1 MTHRVY
7 LVDVE
12 LWQNL
17 GVHRLRAQRHH
28 RGRLR
33 HLRLH
38 LRRRLLCDGRD
49 GLARRLGDAGE
60 RAQKA
65 EGVRLFLQPQQGAV
79 HLVAREAV
87 AAAHPHDAAAL
98 VIAVADAQRLERARQ
113 RRLQPPARRV
123 RQQDGKRERE
133 ALRVVLALHLLLAR
147 LRHVWCRS

>member
-1 MTHRVY
+1 MSSSGKTSVSIACAHSVTIAAACATCASISAG
-7 LVDVE
+7 DCFATAATA
-12 LWQNL
+12 
-17 GVHRLRAQRHH
+17 LRAALVTQASVPRKQKVS
-28 RGRLR
+28 
-33 HLRLH
+33 
-38 LRRRLLCDGRD
+38 
-49 GLARRLGDAGE
+49 AG
-60 RAQKA
+60 
-65 EGVRLFLQPQQGAV
+65 LFLQPQQGAV